1 MEPASIGKRIGAFI
15 IDIICFLG
23 VLWLFGQLMY
33 ALGDRSN
40 LTLILAITLLP
51 AITALACWMI
61 GNTPGKKMLGLYI
74 VDEETGETP
83 TFWQYIRRSLLFS
96 LLVSFNIVFVIPILV
111 TKKHKAFHD
120 MIAGTVVVQG

>member
-51 AITALACWMI
+51 AITVLACWMI